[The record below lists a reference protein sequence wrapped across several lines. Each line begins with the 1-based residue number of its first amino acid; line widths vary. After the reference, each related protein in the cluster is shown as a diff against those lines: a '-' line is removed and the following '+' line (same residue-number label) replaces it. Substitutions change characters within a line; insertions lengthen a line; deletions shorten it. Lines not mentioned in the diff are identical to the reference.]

1 MKIKKFNNLW
11 TMGLIL
17 IITILLVLNIAKWF
31 FPEFVIEVAQTP
43 QIVKFGQ
50 YVDTHKWAW
59 YLFSIFNSFI
69 LSWFYCCACLRK
81 KYLNIKDIV
90 VTLIFIGLT
99 YVFLEYLP
107 QQYVGL
113 SLIIQIIHPM
123 VLAIISK
130 NQDYKVLYSTG
141 ICFAVNNICQLFS
154 LEIRGLI
161 NLITQYNIATFTM
174 LSIDGYIWIIL
185 LYFLFNFKYKE
196 SNNG

>member
-11 TMGLIL
+11 TMGLV
-17 IITILLVLNIAKWF
+17 IIIAILLVLNIAKWI

-43 QIVKFGQ
+43 RIVKFGQ

-90 VTLIFIGLT
+90 ITLLFIGLT
-99 YVFLEYLP
+99 YVILEFLP

-113 SLIIQIIHPM
+113 SLTIQILHPM
-123 VLAIISK
+123 VLAIINK

-154 LEIRGLI
+154 LSIRNIGQLI
-161 NLITQYNIATFTM
+161 LCYNVATITILT
-174 LSIDGYIWIIL
+174 IDSYIWIVL
-185 LYFLFNFKYKE
+185 MYFLFNFKKE
-196 SNNG
+196 N

>member
-17 IITILLVLNIAKWF
+17 IIAILLVFNIAKWV

-113 SLIIQIIHPM
+113 SLTIQILHPM
-123 VLAIISK
+123 VLAIINK

-154 LEIRGLI
+154 LTIRGLDK
-161 NLITQYNIATFTM
+161 LITIPNTATFTI
-174 LSIDGYIWIIL
+174 LTIDLYIWMVL
-185 LYFLFNFKYKE
+185 LFFTFNYKKE
-196 SNNG
+196 N

>member
-17 IITILLVLNIAKWF
+17 IIAILLVLNIAKWF

-50 YVDTHKWAW
+50 YVDAHKWAW

-90 VTLIFIGLT
+90 VALIFIGLT

-113 SLIIQIIHPM
+113 SLTIQILHPM
-123 VLAIISK
+123 VLAIINK

-154 LEIRGLI
+154 LTIRGLDK
-161 NLITQYNIATFTM
+161 LITIPNTATYTM
-174 LSIDGYIWIIL
+174 LTIDIYIWSIL
-185 LYFLFNFKYKE
+185 LYFMFNYKKE
-196 SNNG
+196 N

>member
-1 MKIKKFNNLW
+1 
-11 TMGLIL
+11 MGLIL
-17 IITILLVLNIAKWF
+17 IIAILLALNIAKWS

-113 SLIIQIIHPM
+113 SLTIQILHPM
-123 VLAIISK
+123 VFAIINK

-154 LEIRGLI
+154 LTIRGLDK
-161 NLITQYNIATFTM
+161 LITIPNTATYTM
-174 LSIDGYIWIIL
+174 LTIDIYIWSIL
-185 LYFLFNFKYKE
+185 LYFMFNYKKE
-196 SNNG
+196 N